1 MSDLNPEAGLATT
14 EQAVRTAHFLTDQG
28 ARAVFLF
35 GSVAQSGEGHDID
48 MYLMLPEGVS
58 PILGFATH
66 VAMMPGITHGEYRQ
80 SRLQLVTQLMKLNAQ
95 ELEVASG
102 DAVLDLFNLEESL
115 WWETFDLLQAGET
128 DNEDVD
134 PNIREVFHETRGLRQ
149 FEPETATFTPP
160 GILRTPPNL
169 KRPPSLLDL
178 FLRLS
183 AAE

>member
-1 MSDLNPEAGLATT
+1 MSELDPEVELATT
-14 EQAVRTAHFLTDQG
+14 EQAVRTAQFLTDLG

-48 MYLMLPEGVS
+48 MYLILPEGVS
-58 PILGFATH
+58 PALGFATH
-66 VAMMPGITHGEYRQ
+66 VAMMPGLTHEENRQ
-80 SRLQLVTQLMKLNAQ
+80 SRLQLMTQVMKLNAQ

-102 DAVLDLFNLEESL
+102 GAVLDLFNLDEYV

-134 PNIREVFHETRGLRQ
+134 PVIREVFHETRGLCQ
-149 FEPETATFTPP
+149 FEPETATFNPP
-160 GILRTPPNL
+160 GILRAPPNL
-169 KRPPSLLDL
+169 NRPPSLLDL
-178 FLRLS
+178 FRLQ